1 MPEKQASDRRIKN
14 PEQYEALREDGMS
27 KEKAARIANS
37 GREASVKG
45 GKSPKYEKWTVK
57 ELKEKAKEVGI
68 EKYSK
73 MNKQEL
79 IFSLR
84 NN

>member
-1 MPEKQASDRRIKN
+1 MPKNSTSHIKN
-14 PEQYEALREDGMS
+14 PEQYEALREQGMS

-45 GKSPKYEKWTVK
+45 GKSPKYEDWTKK
-57 ELKEKAKEVGI
+57 ELQKKAKEVGI
-68 EKYSK
+68 EKYST

-79 IFSLR
+79 IYALR

>member
-1 MPEKQASDRRIKN
+1 MPKQKRSDRVKN
-14 PEQYEALREDGMS
+14 PEQYEALLRQGMS

-45 GKSPKYEKWTVK
+45 GKSQKYETWTKK
-57 ELKEKAKEVGI
+57 ELVDKAREIGI
-68 EKYSK
+68 EGYSRMK
-73 MNKQEL
+73 KKDL
-79 IFSLR
+79 IYTLR